1 MVSSKNLPIV
11 IKRRSHVDCCFHLVA
26 QIQIPLSCILF
37 FYDRGK
43 HTPPGDEEFRLSHKT
58 HNDANVN
65 ASDILPAVTIR
76 DPLVWLQSMCRH
88 EYAAHWKHDKE
99 HCPNFEISEENP
111 DLSNEVH
118 YAEFTR
124 HHDSILHLWNDY
136 YNEYLNVPFHR
147 LIVRFEDLIF
157 FPEQVTE
164 TVCKCAGGSMNL
176 NGVFKYVVDSAK
188 KGAAAHGKVR
198 TGYVDAIIKYGS
210 AKNRYKGY
218 KTVQDL
224 QYITDH
230 VDPNLMNIFHYL
242 YPDLNALQE
251 Q

>member
-1 MVSSKNLPIV
+1 MSSV
-11 IKRRSHVDCCFHLVA
+11 
-26 QIQIPLSCILF
+26 LF

-88 EYAAHWKHDKE
+88 EYAAHWQHSKD

-111 DLSNEVH
+111 DLSNAVH

-176 NGVFKYVVDSAK
+176 NGVFRYVVDSAK

-242 YPDLNALQE
+242 YPDLNALQ
-251 Q
+251 QQ